1 MTADRQ
7 PDRTPENPTPGIPA
21 RALPDV
27 DFGALPGV
35 EFSALAYDVDTGTTL
50 FSHAPERVLSTASI
64 AKIFLLHA
72 TLRMVERGELSL
84 DERLRRRPSER
95 VDESGLWYLLQQ
107 DSLSVFDIGMLIGAF
122 SDNFGTNVLLR
133 RVGLDRVAASAAELG
148 YTDSA
153 LHDFLR
159 WPRPAG
165 APSRL
170 SSGTAAE
177 IADFM
182 ARLARDELFDA
193 AHSEVL
199 RRWLGAGADT
209 SMVASAFEPDP
220 LAHYYYT
227 RGSWVWN
234 KTGTDST
241 VRCDAGVAM
250 TRESRVAYAVFA
262 NWESDTD
269 RVLEVMPL
277 MRRAGEIIGAYLQP
291 EIYGR
296 AADAAS
302 GPEDPHRTPTED

>member
-1 MTADRQ
+1 MTADPQ
-7 PDRTPENPTPGIPA
+7 PDPTAENPA
-21 RALPDV
+21 RALPELDLS
-27 DFGALPGV
+27 ALPGV
-35 EFSALAYDVDTGTTL
+35 EFSALAFDIDTGTTL

-107 DSLSVFDIGMLIGAF
+107 DTLSVFDVGMLIGAF

-165 APSRL
+165 APARL

-182 ARLARDELFDA
+182 ARLARDELFDSA
-193 AHSEVL
+193 LSEVL

-227 RGSWVWN
+227 RGAWVWN

-250 TRESRVAYAVFA
+250 TRQLRVAYAVFA
-262 NWESDTD
+262 NWEPDTD

-291 EIYGR
+291 EIYGG
-296 AADAAS
+296 AAHAGSRSA
-302 GPEDPHRTPTED
+302 GPAGTDEGGLT